1 MWLRAMLLASLL
13 NGLSPFGLRILAGMG
28 LAQEYTQVYL
38 FYWYLAGFVLMAA
51 WALLRR
57 ERVPSSAL
65 AVGSAMAI
73 SSVGGQMSMGLAL
86 AHGAPGN
93 VVYPIA
99 MGASICVVAAGGVL
113 IFKEKVGLYGKLGIS
128 IGLLAA
134 VLLSLGG

>member
-28 LAQEYTQVYL
+28 LAQQYTQVYL
-38 FYWYLAGFVLMAA
+38 FYWYLAGFVFLAA
-51 WALLRR
+51 WALVRR
-57 ERVPSSAL
+57 ERVSSPAL
-65 AVGSAMAI
+65 AVGSAMGLC
-73 SSVGGQMSMGLAL
+73 SVGGQVSMGLAL
-86 AHGAPGN
+86 AYGAPGN

-99 MGASICVVAAGGVL
+99 MGASICLVAAGGVL
-113 IFKEKVGLYGKLGIS
+113 IFKEKVGLYGKLGIL

>member
-28 LAQEYTQVYL
+28 LAQQYTQVYL
-38 FYWYLAGFVLMAA
+38 FYWYLAGFVFLAA
-51 WALLRR
+51 WALVRR
-57 ERVPSSAL
+57 ERVSSSAL
-65 AVGSAMAI
+65 AVGSAMALC
-73 SSVGGQMSMGLAL
+73 SVGGQVSMGMAL

-99 MGASICVVAAGGVL
+99 MGASICLVAAGGVL
-113 IFKEKVGLYGKLGIS
+113 IFKEKVGLYGKLGIL